1 MHVQTQQLPIRSLHY
16 RMMRAPNLR
25 NFATMTSLTPSLTP
39 SLLFSGPLL
48 FHATYVFS
56 CLLSWHGPRM
66 VNVSMYTY
74 IHSPSQFSNL
84 RKPST
89 IMQFL
94 DPPTYPWLPQVVCMI
109 LCACMT
115 NSTSGRGGGRGF
127 LATQFKNQHDHG
139 PNQQNIMS
147 FWTTV
152 VSILEP
158 CCLECALL
166 RILFSTSVP
175 THKCLT

>member
-1 MHVQTQQLPIRSLHY
+1 
-16 RMMRAPNLR
+16 MMRAPNLR

-89 IMQFL
+89 NKQFL
-94 DPPTYPWLPQVVCMI
+94 DPPTYLWLPQVVCMI

-115 NSTSGRGGGRGF
+115 NSTSGRGGGGGVSQQHNSKINTTMVQTNRISCRFGLRSCRYQNHVVWNARYLEFCF
-127 LATQFKNQHDHG
+127 LLVFPHISVL
-139 PNQQNIMS
+139 PNN
-147 FWTTV
+147 FF
-152 VSILEP
+152 LDA
-158 CCLECALL
+158 CG
-166 RILFSTSVP
+166 
-175 THKCLT
+175 